1 MKGLLAK
8 KNVTVNELG
17 GKDITNGYDFFSAAF
32 LSLLTSYGSNSSSLS
47 SSIPIFVNED
57 ESVEK

>member
-17 GKDITNGYDFFSAAF
+17 GKDIMNGYDFFSIIPNFGFFAAF
-32 LSLLTSYGSNSSSLS
+32 LFEECNASCSLATENG
-47 SSIPIFVNED
+47 
-57 ESVEK
+57 